1 MSKTKIRVGS
11 HTYDMADE
19 KLRDHVGYVG
29 PSDTAGVP
37 SLAYELSAD
46 GTYYIVTGRGTVR
59 GNEIVIPDTY
69 EGKPVEEI
77 GAKAF
82 YGDEQITKITVGA
95 NVSYIGGGAFI
106 CPNLAELYFTRQPT
120 TEELEKHGQTIEDNY
135 FGYFDCCETHGSY
148 SGAGTFSVYAGE
160 NFWST
165 SYAELYLRKA
175 AEESMCEDGSH
186 IYNEDLALECANNA

>member
-59 GNEIVIPDTY
+59 GNEIVIPDTS

-106 CPNLAELYFTRQPT
+106 CPNLAELYFTRIA
-120 TEELEKHGQTIEDNY
+120 TEDETQSGDVGYWATCDEHDDVLDGIYLVSSAGDTSNARDNY
-135 FGYFDCCETHGSY
+135 IEYPSNLTCRGGDAS
-148 SGAGTFSVYAGE
+148 
-160 NFWST
+160 
-165 SYAELYLRKA
+165 
-175 AEESMCEDGSH
+175 EDGIGDH
-186 IYNEDLALECANNA
+186 EIIADDFALEWTSFA